1 MDFDTIRY
9 GKGQSNMRI
18 IGLLTLLI
26 PGIIGAIGIKLMRDS
41 VFLIVKPPFS
51 LLGDAAWV
59 FVLQGA
65 VGLILAMGGIGFV
78 AGYVFYRDRK
88 RGKVA
93 DRYQKK

>member
-1 MDFDTIRY
+1 
-9 GKGQSNMRI
+9 MRI
-18 IGLLTLLI
+18 IGLLSLLI

-41 VFLIVKPPFS
+41 VFLIAQVPFKY
-51 LLGDAAWV
+51 LGDAGYV
-59 FVLQGA
+59 YVLQGI

-88 RGKVA
+88 RGKVS